1 MTTPRYGAVLLT
13 MNDRP
18 DDFPLAL
25 KSLLAQTAVE
35 LEVVVVG
42 NGVEPEQVPHGI
54 KTVTLPE
61 NVGIPEGRNVGAH
74 ALETSPDLL
83 FFLDNDAVLT
93 ETDTLARLA
102 DELARDPLRAY
113 IQPRIADPDTGVTVR
128 RWVPRLR
135 ASDPTRPGTVTVMAE
150 GVVVIRRDAFEEAG
164 RWPGHF
170 FLYHEGIDL
179 SWRIWN
185 LGYTGYYAP
194 HLVIHHPASDPARHD
209 RYYRLV
215 ARNRV
220 WLALRLL
227 PWPLIPPY
235 LTIWVVLTVTRI
247 HSPKAL
253 RTWFKGFREGFTG
266 GWKQRSPLSWRTIAR
281 LTRAGRPPLI

>member
-18 DDFPLAL
+18 EDFPLAL
-25 KSLLAQTAVE
+25 KSLLTQTGID

-42 NGVEPEQVPHGI
+42 NGVTPEQVPDGI

-61 NVGIPEGRNVGAH
+61 NVGIPEGRNVGAR
-74 ALETSPDLL
+74 ALESAPDLL
-83 FFLDNDAVLT
+83 FFLDNDAVLP
-93 ETDTLARLA
+93 ERDTLARLA
-102 DELARDPLRAY
+102 DELAHDPCRAY
-113 IQPRIADPDTGVTVR
+113 IQPRIADPHTGVTVR

-135 ASDPTRPGTVTVMAE
+135 ASDPTRPGIVTVMAE
-150 GVVVIRRDAFEEAG
+150 GVVVIRRDAFEQVG
-164 RWPGHF
+164 GWPGHF

-179 SWRIWN
+179 SWRLWDH
-185 LGYTGYYAP
+185 GHTGYYAP
-194 HLVIHHPASDPARHD
+194 HLIIHHPASDPARHD

-220 WLALRLL
+220 WLAMRLL

-235 LTIWVVLTVTRI
+235 LATWVLLTLARI
-247 HSPKAL
+247 HSPSAL
-253 RTWFKGFREGFTG
+253 RAWFKGFREGFAG
-266 GWKQRSPLSWRTIAR
+266 GWGPRTPLSLRTVAR
-281 LTRAGRPPLI
+281 LTRAGRPPVI